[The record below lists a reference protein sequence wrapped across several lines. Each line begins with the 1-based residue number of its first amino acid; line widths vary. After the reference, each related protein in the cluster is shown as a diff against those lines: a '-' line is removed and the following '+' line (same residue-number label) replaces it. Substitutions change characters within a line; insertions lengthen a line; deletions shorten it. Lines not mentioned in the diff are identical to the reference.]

1 MRRFRTFP
9 LSSRSEEARRIP
21 DHRPR
26 SATSEMLPQK
36 LPAVLRSELEI
47 AKGVGPKLPLRAI
60 ALLFF
65 SIALVRSA
73 SAILLKRG
81 GPEDQHVSAR
91 LDGRDQV
98 SYSSLSALLALR
110 RPTVFSRRGAHGRS

>member
-1 MRRFRTFP
+1 
-9 LSSRSEEARRIP
+9 
-21 DHRPR
+21 
-26 SATSEMLPQK
+26 MLPQK
-36 LPAVLRSELEI
+36 LPAVLGSALEI
-47 AKGVGPKLPLRAI
+47 AKGVGPRLPLRAI

-65 SIALVRSA
+65 SIALVRNA

-98 SYSSLSALLALR
+98 SYSSLSALLAASS
-110 RPTVFSRRGAHGRS
+110 V